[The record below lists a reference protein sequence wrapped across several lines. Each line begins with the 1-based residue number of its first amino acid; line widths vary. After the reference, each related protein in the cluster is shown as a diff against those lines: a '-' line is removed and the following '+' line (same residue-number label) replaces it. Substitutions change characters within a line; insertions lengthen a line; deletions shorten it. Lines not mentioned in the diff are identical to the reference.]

1 MGALRLYERT
11 GYVDVVPRMG
21 RMILFKSEVL
31 EHEIRPT
38 LGYDNY
44 FITAY
49 FNEIVEKKKE
59 IPAP

>member
-44 FITAY
+44 FITAF
-49 FNEIVEKKKE
+49 FNEIV
-59 IPAP
+59 